1 MKTHAVLGRR
11 GVLGVSRSRDG
22 TVGDNNFQAGPA
34 GKRGYDDGHTAPHAT
49 GGRAMTDRGVV
60 ARVARRVAAS
70 DLVPTA
76 QRAVLGHYAETGTL
90 DYRALGLKS
99 RVDDAMEEILAAL
112 YGDVEAALCEAFGV
126 DDAEFRYETKLT
138 LPAELTLGYL
148 FRQARSRA
156 EGGYDPVADEPAGT
170 GGWLSLP
177 TPGGRPDGTAHRR
190 RANRD
195 AAALV
200 RDAREMTAFVVAAL
214 LDGDMRDAINDD
226 EFEDFVVNLEADVD
240 RRRVATVAQSCLEER
255 VAAGF
260 AEYPDGVRA
269 AYDHAVEVSEAH
281 QAQDERFRAL
291 LAAAIRDDGDT
302 DAGADAR
309 TDAGSTT
316 RAGVGADASGNADV
330 GEGDD
335 DRPDVDGTGAELT
348 PEAAREAI
356 EAEYKHRPMAD
367 DDHPFTDA
375 ELDLPYLTTQYDRVG
390 VIYHGMLEMY
400 RHAGF
405 EVEETFERSI
415 VFTIVGAQVWLDDV
429 DDYTD
434 DVAEGQLTPVTA
446 EYVLADSEREA
457 FETVVDVAEAYFDR
471 GRSYAE
477 AADSTLTG
485 LAVEYVLR
493 SGDVEHLPGADS

>member
-1 MKTHAVLGRR
+1 
-11 GVLGVSRSRDG
+11 
-22 TVGDNNFQAGPA
+22 
-34 GKRGYDDGHTAPHAT
+34 
-49 GGRAMTDRGVV
+49 MTDRGVV
-60 ARVARRVAAS
+60 ARVARRLAAS

-99 RVDDAMEEILAAL
+99 RVDDATAEILATL
-112 YGDVEAALCEAFGV
+112 YGDVEEALCEAFGV
-126 DDAEFRYETKLT
+126 DDVDFRYETKLT

-148 FRQARSRA
+148 FRRARSRA
-156 EGGYDPVADEPAGT
+156 EGGYDPVADDPAPSGRR
-170 GGWLSLP
+170 LSLP
-177 TPGGRPDGTAHRR
+177 TLAGRPDGAVHRR
-190 RANRD
+190 RANREAD
-195 AAALV
+195 ALV
-200 RDAREMTAFVVAAL
+200 REARETTAFVVAAL

-226 EFEDFVVNLEADVD
+226 EFEDFVVDLEGDVD

-260 AEYPDGVRA
+260 AAYPDGVRA

-281 QAQDERFRAL
+281 QDQDERFRAL
-291 LAAAIRDDGDT
+291 LAAAGGGD
-302 DAGADAR
+302 ASADAR
-309 TDAGSTT
+309 TDA
-316 RAGVGADASGNADV
+316 DANADV
-330 GEGDD
+330 GEGGSEGENGGE
-335 DRPDVDGTGAELT
+335 DGQDTDGAGAELT

-375 ELDLPYLTTQYDRVG
+375 ELDLPYLATQYDRVG

-405 EVEETFERSI
+405 EIEETFERSI
-415 VFTIVGAQVWLDDV
+415 VFTIIGAQVWVDDV
-429 DDYTD
+429 DDYAA
-434 DVAEGQLTPVTA
+434 DVAEDQLTPVTA
-446 EYVLADSEREA
+446 EYVLADSDREA
-457 FETVVDVAEAYFDR
+457 FEAVVDVAEAYFDR

-493 SGDVEHLPGADS
+493 SGDVSHLPGADG